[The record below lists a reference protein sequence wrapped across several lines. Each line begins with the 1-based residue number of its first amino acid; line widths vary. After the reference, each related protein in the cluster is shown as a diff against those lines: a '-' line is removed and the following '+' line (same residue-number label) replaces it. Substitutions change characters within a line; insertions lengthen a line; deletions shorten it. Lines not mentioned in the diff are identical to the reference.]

1 MANRIFNQ
9 FQLSLVR
16 NRVSLF
22 PSMTIGASGAVTS
35 VNLPASK
42 GVASIVRNSTGNYTI
57 TFGYYSAYTG
67 VTTLDTYKQLLMAS
81 FVEIVAGV
89 PAADL
94 TMSVVADT
102 TSAGTLT
109 IQFSFGAAAIDPP
122 SGSTILMD
130 LELIN

>member
-42 GVASIVRNSTGNYTI
+42 GVASIVRNSTGNYSNT
-57 TFGYYSAYTG
+57 
-67 VTTLDTYKQLLMAS
+67 
-81 FVEIVAGV
+81 
-89 PAADL
+89 
-94 TMSVVADT
+94 
-102 TSAGTLT
+102 
-109 IQFSFGAAAIDPP
+109 
-122 SGSTILMD
+122 
-130 LELIN
+130 